1 MTITGIIIAT
11 IIGVAGGLFVASLLF
26 ERIPLRVVATVV
38 AASLTSTAL
47 NLLVR

>member
-1 MTITGIIIAT
+1 MTIIGIIIAT
-11 IIGVAGGLFVASLLF
+11 LTGIAGGLVVAHLLF